1 MSSTTYNYAYDEVV
15 VLVEEYESLNALR
28 ATRPGIQIRLMDID
42 QALQKLSRVHREAI
56 YLCGY
61 HGLTVRSAGRL
72 VGVSKTL
79 MHRRYTSALAAL
91 YIIINTGGHY
101 ST

>member
-1 MSSTTYNYAYDEVV
+1 MPSTSYNYGYDEVV

-28 ATRPGIQIRLMDID
+28 ATRPGVQIRLMDID
-42 QALQKLSRVHREAI
+42 AALQKLSKVHREAI
-56 YLCGY
+56 FLCGLY
-61 HGLTVRSAGRL
+61 GLTVRSAGRL

-79 MHRRYTSALAAL
+79 MHRRYIKALDAL

-101 ST
+101 S